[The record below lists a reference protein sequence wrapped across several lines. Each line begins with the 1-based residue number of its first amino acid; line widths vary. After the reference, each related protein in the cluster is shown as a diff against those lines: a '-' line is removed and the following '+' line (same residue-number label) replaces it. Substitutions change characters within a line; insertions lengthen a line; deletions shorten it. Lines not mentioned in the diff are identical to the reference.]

1 MRFLDVFSI
10 LLELKYCLNVFIT
23 QLELS
28 NISTKQTVGML
39 FQKRKLGRGSK
50 IFFQAVGRFP
60 MGTKYPFVQTAG
72 LCKRVYFALLPADN
86 SDKQSSL
93 VSARKGKNKGKY
105 IRFEH
110 LTGETP

>member
-1 MRFLDVFSI
+1 
-10 LLELKYCLNVFIT
+10 
-23 QLELS
+23 
-28 NISTKQTVGML
+28 
-39 FQKRKLGRGSK
+39 
-50 IFFQAVGRFP
+50 